1 MSHFAKIDENNV
13 VVQVL
18 VVEQDFIN
26 TGRLGDPAD
35 WIQTS
40 YNTYHGEHVLG
51 GTPLRQNYAGV
62 GYTYDAE
69 RDAFLPPKPFA
80 SWLLDESIHD
90 WMPPMARPDDGKIY
104 HWNEEIE
111 NWSETNE
118 DSGIRPPEQWSR
130 HPDY

>member
-1 MSHFAKIDENNV
+1 MAHFAKIDENNV

-62 GYTYDAE
+62 GYTYDE
-69 RDAFLPPKPFA
+69 SRDAFISLKPFD
-80 SWLLDESIHD
+80 SWILNETTCQWD
-90 WMPPMARPDDGKIY
+90 PPISYPDDGKEY
-104 HWNEEIE
+104 SWD
-111 NWSETNE
+111 E
-118 DSGIRPPEQWSR
+118 DGGTWVEVIK
-130 HPDY
+130 